1 MFGHIPNRSAVP
13 RGHSAG
19 SLAWWWS
26 LPGWVAAWLS
36 VAERRENGQSN
47 HEQMVCMAPEKEQS
61 PSNHVWC
68 HCVTIDYNITSLV
81 TSSILKKIM
90 RNYRPVFYC
99 SYMKLKIKQCQ
110 IMLWWCFCM
119 VFSEEIRYWSE
130 SGWWLISP
138 DSAPWIHRSCSGLW
152 PTRSASCHNG
162 GCTEKINTIQWLTL
176 VTRLLWI
183 QIIFPHMILSGE
195 TGIYDC

>member
-1 MFGHIPNRSAVP
+1 M
-13 RGHSAG
+13 
-19 SLAWWWS
+19 
-26 LPGWVAAWLS
+26 
-36 VAERRENGQSN
+36 E
-47 HEQMVCMAPEKEQS
+47 EKEQS

-90 RNYRPVFYC
+90 RNYRPVSYC
-99 SYMKLKIKQCQ
+99 SYMKLKIKQRQ

-152 PTRSASCHNG
+152 PTRNASCHNG
-162 GCTEKINTIQWLTL
+162 GCTEKINTIQMINISNKAFVGTNNFSTHDFVRRNRHIWLLKACLKIKLDTFSSGRIETDKSPPPWGSSS
-176 VTRLLWI
+176 V
-183 QIIFPHMILSGE
+183 LSE
-195 TGIYDC
+195 V